1 MGAGLT
7 LLRAWANAGTR
18 IKPSDGKI
26 DQGWLA
32 GEQPPVEYEN
42 ERMYSRDTLVNQ
54 ITAYLNAG
62 VPLSDVV
69 TNATSSLTITGTSF
83 ISRLDVNGLD
93 VYNRGL
99 FGTDEYHHFHDK
111 NGADF
116 VQNASGSQVNGVQ
129 CVSVDITGRTWS
141 LFRTITTDVPAVPM
155 YSYEIDAAVNF
166 KILGTAGGSTRVIGV
181 TLLDGGQ
188 AETPYQYFTDYVTS
202 PNGGQIDSIRVIR
215 HSPTPPSY
223 DRMILHVVAENIPGT
238 TL

>member
-42 ERMYSRDTLVNQ
+42 ERMYSRDTLINQ
-54 ITAYLNAG
+54 IITYLNAG

-69 TNATSSLTITGTSF
+69 TNASSSLTITGTSF

-93 VYNRGL
+93 VYSRGL
-99 FGTDEYHHFHDK
+99 FGADEYHHKHDR

-116 VQNASGSQVNGVQ
+116 TQNASGSQVNGVH
-129 CVSVDITGRTWS
+129 CVSVNITGRTWS
-141 LFRTITTDVPAVPM
+141 LIRTITATASNVYM
-155 YSYEIDAAVNF
+155 HEIDSAVNF
-166 KILGTAGGSTRVIGV
+166 KLMGPAGGSTRIIGV
-181 TLLDGGQ
+181 TLLDGDE
-188 AETPYQYFTDYVTS
+188 ADTPFHYFTSYVTS
-202 PNGGQIDSIRVIR
+202 PSNGGQIDSIRVITT
-215 HSPTPPSY
+215 SATPPSY
-223 DRMILHVVAENIPGT
+223 DRMIIQVAVENAAGT